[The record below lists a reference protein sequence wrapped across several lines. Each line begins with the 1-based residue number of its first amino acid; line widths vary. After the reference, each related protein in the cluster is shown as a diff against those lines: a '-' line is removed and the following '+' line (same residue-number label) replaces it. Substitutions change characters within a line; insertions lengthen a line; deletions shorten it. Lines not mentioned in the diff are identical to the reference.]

1 MKRSLCLAF
10 LIYVRTIWLTYSGQ
24 EPKKIIFL
32 IAVYVS
38 DTPVTL
44 KQDQGHKTW
53 YELEDPQQGYNNAK
67 FEKPRWNDVREK
79 ATDKV
84 FVKSRNT
91 SVISFECVRKPKIVV
106 YS

>member
-10 LIYVRTIWLTYSGQ
+10 LIYVRTIRLTYSGQ

-67 FEKPRWNDVREK
+67 FEKPRWNSVYGK
-79 ATDKV
+79 AHDETL
-84 FVKSRNT
+84 N
-91 SVISFECVRKPKIVV
+91 
-106 YS
+106 